1 MDFTMKKILL
11 ALSLIPVLTAA
22 HTLTPQRFY
31 TPNTGNV
38 HVQLKASTYAAAVYV
53 PEVYYAGVPEVSND
67 LVKGLDHPIEFSTN
81 REKMILR
88 NNGSAQFRI
97 QFDAKEK
104 GIYLVCTLKQGDV
117 DSSLNTRVCA
127 RIGVGMEPNLNK

>member
-1 MDFTMKKILL
+1 MKKILL
-11 ALSLIPVLTAA
+11 CIGLIPTLAAA

-31 TPNTGNV
+31 TPNTGT
-38 HVQLKASTYAAAVYV
+38 VQVRLKASTYAAAIYA

-67 LVKGLDHPIEFSTN
+67 LVKGLDNPIEFMTN

-88 NNGSAQFRI
+88 TNGSAQFRI
-97 QFDAKEK
+97 KFEAKEK
-104 GIYLVCTLKQGDV
+104 GIYLVCTLKQGDG

-127 RIGVGMEPNLNK
+127 RIGVGMEPNLSK